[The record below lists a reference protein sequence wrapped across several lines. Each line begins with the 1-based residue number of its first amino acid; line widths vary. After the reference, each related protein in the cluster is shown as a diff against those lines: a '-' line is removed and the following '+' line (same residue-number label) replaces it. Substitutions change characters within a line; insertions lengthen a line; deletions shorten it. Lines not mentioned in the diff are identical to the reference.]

1 MLLKYLAAVHVEP
14 PVADEVLL
22 VEDGAVG
29 AEEGVLQ
36 QAPDPVIGADV
47 EGLAVGLRV
56 SVVALYLVAAG
67 EGGVWRLAEHRVVVS
82 GQPGDGLRQLLE
94 LVLEAVEA
102 RVAGRAGRTII

>member
-1 MLLKYLAAVHVEP
+1 MLLEYLAAVHVEP

-47 EGLAVGLRV
+47 EGLTIELQTQVRV
-56 SVVALYLVAAG
+56 DL
-67 EGGVWRLAEHRVVVS
+67 
-82 GQPGDGLRQLLE
+82 
-94 LVLEAVEA
+94 
-102 RVAGRAGRTII
+102 TITEKAPTRS